1 MGLFGGPSKKVLDNI
16 TTGIAAR
23 IMEEYTANR
32 FQNNA
37 FYYEVFEAVAQTAEE
52 LKLGF
57 IAKAKYLA
65 TIRAKLI
72 MFGMPEVDADY
83 VQGLIEIEM
92 RSQL

>member
-16 TTGIAAR
+16 TTGIAAN
-23 IMEEYTANR
+23 IIEEYTANR

-37 FYYEVFEAVAQTAEE
+37 SYFEVFEAVAETAVE

-72 MFGMPEVDADY
+72 VFGMPEVDADY